1 MYTVLSKIRN
11 GFPMVF
17 HLLSVIAKFRFLNSC
32 LSRICYPVTVL
43 KTHYKKGLIWL
54 WNWDFLIIFKHFAL
68 TLFLF
73 WINLFSI
80 LWFLSSFVI
89 KSYRSSKVAV
99 LLLLRDNMHFLKAII
114 TNAAAPKPHEDAA
127 AKRLKQLWK
136 CIIDTTSSSSAFGGN
151 LLLSA
156 HFEY

>member
-1 MYTVLSKIRN
+1 
-11 GFPMVF
+11 MVF
-17 HLLSVIAKFRFLNSC
+17 QWFSICCLLSAIAKFRFLNSC

-89 KSYRSSKVAV
+89 KSYRSKAV

-114 TNAAAPKPHEDAA
+114 TNAAAASKPHEEWRRCCCRE
-127 AKRLKQLWK
+127 RLKQLWK

>member
-11 GFPMVF
+11 GLPMVF

-114 TNAAAPKPHEDAA
+114 TNAAAPKPHQEDAA
-127 AKRLKQLWK
+127 KATLKMHYWYYIFFFCFWWQPPFICALW
-136 CIIDTTSSSSAFGGN
+136 ILN
-151 LLLSA
+151 
-156 HFEY
+156 